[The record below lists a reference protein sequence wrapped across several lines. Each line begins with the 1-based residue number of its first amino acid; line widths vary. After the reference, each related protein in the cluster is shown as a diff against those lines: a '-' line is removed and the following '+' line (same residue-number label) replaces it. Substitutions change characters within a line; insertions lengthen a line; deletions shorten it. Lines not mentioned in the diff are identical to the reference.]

1 MTEMNQSNTS
11 FMDSIPP
18 VVKNLIIINT
28 LVWIAGITPLHNLGF
43 DIDKLFALHYWSADT
58 FHPYQI
64 VSYMFLHAGFEHLF
78 FNMFGLFMFGR
89 ILEYTWGSK
98 RFLIYYMVTGIG
110 AGITQEIAWVL
121 DPQVS
126 GFAADVTNIIQ
137 SGTQNV
143 QFSDG
148 SVLSAEKYI
157 DMFNN
162 MKTVGASGAIF
173 GLLLAFGMMFPNQ
186 AIYLMFIPIPIKAKY
201 FVIGYAVIELVM
213 GVGNFQFDNVAHF
226 AHLGG
231 MVFGYFLV
239 KKWKRNDFQK
249 Y

>member
-1 MTEMNQSNTS
+1 
-11 FMDSIPP
+11 
-18 VVKNLIIINT
+18 
-28 LVWIAGITPLHNLGF
+28 
-43 DIDKLFALHYWSADT
+43 
-58 FHPYQI
+58 
-64 VSYMFLHAGFEHLF
+64 
-78 FNMFGLFMFGR
+78 
-89 ILEYTWGSK
+89 
-98 RFLIYYMVTGIG
+98 MVTGIG